1 MSPAT
6 GTHYSGRVEFDLA
19 GGSLVADLTV
29 RIDPAGRDSIPFLLS
44 GSLDIGSIEGPEI
57 TGWESEPMSPGGDW
71 NTVTVALAE
80 ERTPGLVEMTF
91 HYAGAPSMP
100 ESRINQINEDWVEL
114 SVDSAWHPVS
124 ATLADEFTIDV
135 ELGLP
140 LDWTVVAPGTTRAGE
155 TAWSL
160 TNDEPHADI
169 VFVAA
174 PDLEVDRVDGA
185 AVYHRGASQET
196 TRAVLTAAALCREY
210 LDGRFGVTKRLPDA
224 NFVIPDRDESG
235 YARKNFISLTNVDS
249 RNEASLTGFLCHELA
264 HFWSS
269 GAAPLTVDNWL
280 NEGFATLV
288 AAQAVRDHLGDETW
302 KASLVS
308 WTEHAAGQPSIW
320 RADNLERRPFEVNY
334 RKAPLALTQLEG
346 EIGTEAFD
354 RLVVR
359 YMTDPINDTPSLLAA
374 LAEEAGDEARAWF
387 EAVLARDDS
396 ADDE

>member
-1 MSPAT
+1 VT
-6 GTHYSGRVEFDLA
+6 ETHYSGRVEFDLA

-29 RIDPAGRDSIPFLLS
+29 RIDPGDRDLISFLLS

-57 TGWESEPMSPGGDW
+57 AGWESEPMSPGDAW

-80 ERTPGLVEMTF
+80 ERAPGPIEMTF
-91 HYAGAPSMP
+91 HYAGTPSLP

-124 ATLADEFTIDV
+124 ATLEDEFTIDL

-140 LDWTVVAPGTTRAGE
+140 LDWTVIAPGTTLAVENG
-155 TAWSL
+155 WSL

-174 PDLEVDRVDGA
+174 PDLEVDRIEGA
-185 AVYHRGASQET
+185 AVYHRGSSQET
-196 TRAVLTAAALCREY
+196 TRAVLAAAAFCREY
-210 LDGRFGVTKRLPDA
+210 LDGRFGVAKRLPDA
-224 NFVIPDRDESG
+224 TFVIPDRDESG

-249 RNEASLTGFLCHELA
+249 RDEAGLTGFLCHELA

-269 GAAPLTVDNWL
+269 GAASLTVDNWL

-288 AAQAVRDHLGDETW
+288 AAQAVRDHFGDEPW
-302 KASLVS
+302 EASLAS
-308 WTEHAAGQPSIW
+308 WTEWAVGQPSIW
-320 RADNLERRPFEVNY
+320 TADNLERRPFAVNY
-334 RKAPLALTQLEG
+334 RKAPLALTELEE
-346 EIGTEAFD
+346 EIGAEAFD
-354 RLVVR
+354 RMVVR

-374 LAEEAGDEARAWF
+374 LAEEADDEARAWF

-396 ADDE
+396 VGEGE